1 MFFIRRAL
9 STTLNTQCPHA
20 QGHGP
25 ECLSTPATA
34 GREFPDVA
42 FALPDVDL
50 DMRKVDISTLLS
62 RNQAL
67 SAISELPFFF

>member
-1 MFFIRRAL
+1 MAEAPTGNFNAVLAL
-9 STTLNTQCPHA
+9 PARTR
-20 QGHGP
+20 
-25 ECLSTPATA
+25 TPTA

-67 SAISELPFFF
+67 SAISESPFFF